1 MKSLLLPSR
10 LVAITVTVL
19 AAGLVTVL
27 AADKPDRDT
36 SPTHASVRVTHPVDR
51 TVLPSL
57 AKISFGQALA
67 TASRAVKGAVIKGE
81 LEAED
86 GNLMYSFDIVT
97 PAKTVMEVEID
108 AGNGKVLD
116 VGSD

>member
-1 MKSLLLPSR
+1 MAGHPAGEAVHAHPDTHAVDR
-10 LVAITVTVL
+10 GVL
-19 AAGLVTVL
+19 A
-27 AADKPDRDT
+27 
-36 SPTHASVRVTHPVDR
+36 
-51 TVLPSL
+51 SL
-57 AKISFGQALA
+57 ARVSFGRALA
-67 TASRAVKGAVIKGE
+67 TASRGVKGAVIKGE

-97 PAKTVMEVEID
+97 PAKVVMEVEID